1 MDYFNKITVEKL
13 KLDVSLKKVDEL
25 TEEINS
31 TIDPKEKIKFQ
42 QEIVTLLEELLEQIP
57 QNDKL
62 KNELAYAYNDL
73 SWLNIRLSA
82 FKKAE
87 EYILKAEKLEQPIL
101 PLKCN
106 LAHSYLLQNN
116 FTAAKKLY
124 LELINQ
130 KNSKNQSYI
139 STILRDFE
147 TLKIDGINHI
157 DFDKI
162 KEILNS

>member
-1 MDYFNKITVEKL
+1 M
-13 KLDVSLKKVDEL
+13 
-25 TEEINS
+25 
-31 TIDPKEKIKFQ
+31 
-42 QEIVTLLEELLEQIP
+42 
-57 QNDKL
+57 
-62 KNELAYAYNDL
+62 
-73 SWLNIRLSA
+73 SWLNIRLSS
-82 FKKAE
+82 FKTAE
-87 EYILKAEKLEQPIL
+87 DNILKAQKLEQSIL

-116 FTAAKKLY
+116 FTKAKKLY

-157 DFDKI
+157 GFEKI